1 MARVYFSKFGFYF
14 VAIDVF
20 VFHNP
25 ALVRTAGAEVATL
38 GWIGRAGHI
47 AL

>member
-1 MARVYFSKFGFYF
+1 MARVYFSKFGFDF
-14 VAIDVF
+14 VAIDAFFFLNPVF
-20 VFHNP
+20 VG
-25 ALVRTAGAEVATL
+25 TAGTEVAAQ